1 MNGND
6 QLVWME
12 KNIEDLDAKFL
23 GLFDLGELQE
33 FMLKHEDVMD
43 SLKKDNER
51 KWNSFEGR
59 EYTNSFGE

>member
-6 QLVWME
+6 QLLWME

>member
-6 QLVWME
+6 QLEWME

-33 FMLKHEDVMD
+33 FMLRHEDVMD